1 MLTTTRLHARLEGNQ
16 DEALCAVYMVAPTM
30 QITKISAHPPPDT
43 PLRGRGLPVIDQ
55 NRISISRMPPQAIS
69 RNGQNREIRSTNGTS
84 GHRLRNKN
92 RTPSPIRI
100 SGPITEPRLILR
112 FLRVFFRLPVRRV
125 VRRLGRLGRGPD
137 SRPDKAAPA
146 WHPIAPEVLARRRR

>member
-1 MLTTTRLHARLEGNQ
+1 MFTTTRLQARPEGNQ
-16 DEALCAVYMVAPTM
+16 DGALCAVYMVAPTM
-30 QITKISAHPPPDT
+30 QITKISAHSPPDT
-43 PLRGRGLPVIDQ
+43 PLRGSGLPVIDQ

-69 RNGQNREIRSTNGTS
+69 RNGQNREIRSTSGIA

-112 FLRVFFRLPVRRV
+112 YLRAACCLDI
-125 VRRLGRLGRGPD
+125 GRDNSGRD
-137 SRPDKAAPA
+137 NSECTA
-146 WHPIAPEVLARRRR
+146 V